1 MLKRTL
7 IFTLAIVVLVAIFI
21 VSRPQHVAP
30 LPGKFEF
37 TATNQH
43 RQPLSFARTS
53 DGVVRTIYAIV
64 EADGVYFGE
73 RRVDFDSALTYLD
86 ATAKNEGIR
95 AVYVCITESA
105 RYGDA
110 VRFYIGI
117 DKSKYYVSSF
127 PTFADPTGERLP
139 VTGAF
144 RVEADC
150 WFDKVN
156 GVELYAENAYLDVTP
171 APFDL
176 RRSKPEPN
184 KALVP
189 TATSVTPAADAPVA
203 PAAAAAHL

>member
-1 MLKRTL
+1 MLKRAL

-21 VSRPQHVAP
+21 GLRPQHVTP
-30 LPGKFEF
+30 RPDKLGF
-37 TATNQH
+37 TATNQQ

-64 EADGVYFGE
+64 EADGVHFGE

-86 ATAKNEGIR
+86 ATAKNEGIC
-95 AVYVCITESA
+95 AVFVSITDSA

-110 VRFYIGI
+110 ARFYIGI

-127 PTFADPTGERLP
+127 PTLTAPTGYRLP

-144 RVEADC
+144 RVEGDC

-156 GVELYAENAYLDVTP
+156 GVELYAEDAYLNITP

-176 RRSKPEPN
+176 KRSKPEPN

-189 TATSVTPAADAPVA
+189 TTTAVTPAADAPVA
-203 PAAAAAHL
+203 PATTAAHL